1 MRQYSLVVL
10 ALLLIPMANSLQA
23 GDLLVSLLSE
33 PSVKRFNAAG
43 SLLSTLTIPGLTG
56 GSMRG
61 MTIGPDGNLY
71 VSYSTGTVG
80 GSRIARFDGTT
91 YAYID
96 TLVAPGAGSLASPV
110 GLTFGPGGDLLV
122 VDASTA
128 NVKRFNGVTGA
139 SMGDV
144 FPPLLGGLTTPQDI
158 IYEPGVGLL
167 VSDIAF
173 IGKVNRYTIA
183 GDFVDVF
190 ISSPELDSASE
201 MIPAPGGGILVS
213 SFDNDRV
220 LLYDGTTGSFGGIV
234 IDSGMGGLDGP
245 RGLAFDGAGHLL
257 VSSQFTH
264 EVLKYDYPTGTP
276 LGAAVTLPFSN
287 NAEFL
292 LNRTVPEPGAE
303 AIVCVVVV
311 SAIRRQRLLR
321 S

>member
-1 MRQYSLVVL
+1 L
-10 ALLLIPMANSLQA
+10 
-23 GDLLVSLLSE
+23 
-33 PSVKRFNAAG
+33 
-43 SLLSTLTIPGLTG
+43 
-56 GSMRG
+56 
-61 MTIGPDGNLY
+61 
-71 VSYSTGTVG
+71 
-80 GSRIARFDGTT
+80 
-91 YAYID
+91 
-96 TLVAPGAGSLASPV
+96 
-110 GLTFGPGGDLLV
+110 
-122 VDASTA
+122 
-128 NVKRFNGVTGA
+128 
-139 SMGDV
+139 GDV

-173 IGKVNRYTIA
+173 IGKVNRYTIT

-220 LLYDGTTGSFGGIV
+220 LLYDGATGTFGGIV

-245 RGLAFDGAGHLL
+245 RGLAFDDVGHLL

-264 EVLKYDYPTGTP
+264 EVLKYDYPTGAP

-292 LNRTVPEPGAE
+292 LNRMVPEPGAE
-303 AIVCVVVV
+303 VIVCAVVLTA
-311 SAIRRQRLLR
+311 SRRQRLRR
-321 S
+321 SLTKLQSTAIRICYTTDD